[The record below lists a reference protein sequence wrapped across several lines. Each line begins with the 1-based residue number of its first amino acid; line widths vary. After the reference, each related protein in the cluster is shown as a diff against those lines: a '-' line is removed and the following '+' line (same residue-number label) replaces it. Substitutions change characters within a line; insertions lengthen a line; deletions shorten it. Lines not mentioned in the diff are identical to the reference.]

1 MLFAVSRGSGT
12 LPWRMGMAVTR
23 KSGKAVVRNRLKR
36 LIRESFR
43 LDQHLVPDGHDYVI
57 VPKRG
62 LAPHGLTLADV
73 RTELAILLRKA
84 AGSKP
89 EPK

>member
-1 MLFAVSRGSGT
+1 MLFVRKRSDGDA
-12 LPWRMGMAVTR
+12 PWRMGMAVTR
-23 KSGKAVVRNRLKR
+23 KSGKAVTRNRLKR

-43 LDQHLVPDGHDYVI
+43 LEQHLVPDGRDYVV

-62 LAPHGLTLADV
+62 LVPHGLSLADV
-73 RTELAILLRKA
+73 REQMSHLLRNVVR
-84 AGSKP
+84 STP